1 MRKSI
6 GHSTKLAMERQAGGI
21 RDGNTGDGASNEGLT
36 DGESLVPE
44 HGLLDLTEDK
54 ELDGVVEDLA

>member
-1 MRKSI
+1 
-6 GHSTKLAMERQAGGI
+6 MERQAGGI